1 VTPDG
6 IALETIV
13 DMLRESIRESRESN
27 KEIGSRLIALDGRF
41 TNITEIVSG
50 LSAQL
55 DVNNRKTDALECQ
68 VNTIQDFVSAS
79 KGGKEA
85 YVFLFSLVGMLTAL
99 TALFI
104 SL

>member
-1 VTPDG
+1 MTPDG
-6 IALETIV
+6 TALETIV

-27 KEIGSRLIALDGRF
+27 KEIGSRLIALDGRV

-55 DVNNRKTDALECQ
+55 DVNNKKTDALECQ
-68 VNTIQDFVSAS
+68 VNTIQNFVSAS